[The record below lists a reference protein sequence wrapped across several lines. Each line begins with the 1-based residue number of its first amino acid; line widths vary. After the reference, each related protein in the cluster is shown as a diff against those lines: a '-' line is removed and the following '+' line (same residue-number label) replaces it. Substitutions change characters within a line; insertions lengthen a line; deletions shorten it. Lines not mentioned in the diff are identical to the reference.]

1 MIMDTINV
9 DIKFKGNYNEYEI
22 QQILNEIVRFS
33 LVNDLVELYK
43 IRNIFKTDE
52 NIKPIE

>member
-33 LVNDLVELYK
+33 LVNDLVELYE
-43 IRNIFKTDE
+43 IRDIFKTDE
-52 NIKPIE
+52 NMKPIA